1 MLSRDASL
9 AGRKESIAAARE
21 ASSGATK
28 HTLGLTAHHAETHF
42 VNLEAV
48 IREIDGTLSM
58 IVVSVMPPHST
69 AEQSRAEHCT
79 ALHCAVWLAMNAAA
93 GTQHSTAQHSTA
105 IQCRAQCVY
114 GRPEGCADDFV
125 LALSLY
131 LRHLQAQRNGTTRQ
145 LMLHKLDSVAHS
157 VCAHS

>member
-69 AEQSRAEHCT
+69 AEQSTALHCT
-79 ALHCAVWLAMNAAA
+79 ALHC
-93 GTQHSTAQHSTA
+93 TALHCTA
-105 IQCRAQCVY
+105 
-114 GRPEGCADDFV
+114 
-125 LALSLY
+125 
-131 LRHLQAQRNGTTRQ
+131 
-145 LMLHKLDSVAHS
+145 LHCTVP
-157 VCAHS
+157 CGWQ

>member
-93 GTQHSTAQHSTA
+93 GTQHSTAPRHSA
-105 IQCRAQCVY
+105 VR
-114 GRPEGCADDFV
+114 
-125 LALSLY
+125 
-131 LRHLQAQRNGTTRQ
+131 
-145 LMLHKLDSVAHS
+145 S
-157 VCAHS
+157 VCAEGRKAALMTFCLLSVYICGPAGTTEWYDEAADAAQAW